1 MDKSLKE
8 IIEEFKSYRIEKP
21 PLEII
26 EHYKRDLQA
35 IQDSMEII
43 QGRWKMSIIAL
54 LCNGEFR
61 YSELEKGLPKITPR
75 MLSKELRALEING
88 LILRTVYDSLPL
100 KVTYKL
106 ADYGYTLIPL
116 IIELTNCDILY
127 GQDKSKCASHI
138 GNKRLQAVLDTY
150 AARYYNLLSTFSK
163 QT

>member
-8 IIEEFKSYRIEKP
+8 RIEDFKSYRIDKP

-26 EHYKRDLQA
+26 EHYKRDLLA

-61 YSELEKGLPKITPR
+61 YSELERGLPKITPR
-75 MLSKELRALEING
+75 MLSKELRELEING
-88 LILRTVYDSLPL
+88 LILRTVYDSQPI

-106 ADYGYTLIPL
+106 ADYGYTLVPL
-116 IIELTNCDILY
+116 IIELTNW
-127 GQDKSKCASHI
+127 G
-138 GNKRLQAVLDTY
+138 
-150 AARYYNLLSTFSK
+150 K
-163 QT
+163 QHREKIKTATL

>member
-8 IIEEFKSYRIEKP
+8 RIEDFKSYRIDKP

-26 EHYKRDLQA
+26 EHYKRDLLA

-61 YSELEKGLPKITPR
+61 YSELERGLPKITPR
-75 MLSKELRALEING
+75 MLSKELRELEING
-88 LILRTVYDSLPL
+88 LILRTVYDSQPI

-106 ADYGYTLIPL
+106 AVYGYTLVPL
-116 IIELTNCDILY
+116 IIELTNW
-127 GQDKSKCASHI
+127 G
-138 GNKRLQAVLDTY
+138 
-150 AARYYNLLSTFSK
+150 K
-163 QT
+163 QHREKIKTATL

>member
-8 IIEEFKSYRIEKP
+8 RIEDFKSYRIDKP

-43 QGRWKMSIIAL
+43 QGRWKISIIAL

-61 YSELEKGLPKITPR
+61 YSELERGLPKITPR
-75 MLSKELRALEING
+75 MLSKELRELEING
-88 LILRTVYDSLPL
+88 LILRTVYDSQPI

-106 ADYGYTLIPL
+106 EVYGYTLVPL
-116 IIELTNCDILY
+116 IIELTNW
-127 GQDKSKCASHI
+127 G
-138 GNKRLQAVLDTY
+138 
-150 AARYYNLLSTFSK
+150 K
-163 QT
+163 QHREKIKTATL

>member
-1 MDKSLKE
+1 MDTSLKE
-8 IIEEFKSYRIEKP
+8 RIEEFKSYRIEKP

-26 EHYKRDLQA
+26 EHYKRNLQA

-88 LILRTVYDSLPL
+88 LILRTVYNSLPL

-106 ADYGYTLIPL
+106 ADYGYTLVPL
-116 IIELTNCDILY
+116 IIELTSW
-127 GQDKSKCASHI
+127 G
-138 GNKRLQAVLDTY
+138 
-150 AARYYNLLSTFSK
+150 K
-163 QT
+163 QHREKIKTVKL

>member
-8 IIEEFKSYRIEKP
+8 RIEDFKSYMIDKQ

-26 EHYKRDLQA
+26 EHYKRDLLA

-75 MLSKELRALEING
+75 MLSKELRELEING
-88 LILRTVYDSLPL
+88 LILRTVYDSRLI

-106 ADYGYTLIPL
+106 ADYGYTLVPL
-116 IIELTNCDILY
+116 IIELTNW
-127 GQDKSKCASHI
+127 G
-138 GNKRLQAVLDTY
+138 
-150 AARYYNLLSTFSK
+150 K
-163 QT
+163 QHREKIKTATL